1 MMCLMTRATE
11 AQSINGRVID
21 ELFQPMA
28 SVNVVLLNRTDS
40 AFITG
45 AVTKDDGTFSI
56 ETNKKEGLLKVSNIG
71 YITRYID
78 ARQGNVGDIQMQP
91 DTYTIKGVQ
100 VNGERIIVKAE
111 NGHLT
116 YNMPQLLEI
125 LPADD
130 AYEALTRIPG
140 VVETDGNL
148 TFSGRPVT
156 LIINGKATTLDADKV
171 VSRLKSMP
179 SVMLAKAEVMPSA
192 PAKYHV
198 RGMAIIIVTKDFAGT
213 DQLSGQLQ
221 GTWRQHKYGMGKVGG
236 SFIYNHDKFGMDVS
250 YTFTDGTSYG
260 KVEHEANHLLNNKRV
275 PYTDETR
282 FRSDGPTHEYRIG
295 MDYAFAENNRLSIAY
310 TGEWDKANSTNTTTG
325 TANSIQHS
333 QEHKYLHNVD
343 ASYST
348 PFGLQLAASYTNY
361 QKPRLCSFE

>member
-1 MMCLMTRATE
+1 MCLVTIATE

-45 AVTKDDGTFSI
+45 AVTKDDGTFSM

-100 VNGERIIVKAE
+100 VNGERIIVKSE

-171 VSRLKSMP
+171 VSRLKS
-179 SVMLAKAEVMPSA
+179 
-192 PAKYHV
+192 
-198 RGMAIIIVTKDFAGT
+198 
-213 DQLSGQLQ
+213 
-221 GTWRQHKYGMGKVGG
+221 
-236 SFIYNHDKFGMDVS
+236 
-250 YTFTDGTSYG
+250 
-260 KVEHEANHLLNNKRV
+260 
-275 PYTDETR
+275 
-282 FRSDGPTHEYRIG
+282 THGY
-295 MDYAFAENNRLSIAY
+295 
-310 TGEWDKANSTNTTTG
+310 
-325 TANSIQHS
+325 
-333 QEHKYLHNVD
+333 
-343 ASYST
+343 
-348 PFGLQLAASYTNY
+348 
-361 QKPRLCSFE
+361 